1 VGGIAY
7 LFGGPGQAE
16 PGMGRDLYNKNPLV
30 RESVDKADKLLTE
43 LGGVRPTKACFAGDA
58 ALMRRPSVAGPA
70 VLALAHGTVR
80 ALKARRLQPNY
91 AGAFG
96 WGELVALGALGL
108 IDYEAALRLIYERGK
123 AAEAAWEAAP
133 WHALSVQ
140 GLPAESLE
148 GKLSGLPQP
157 PQWAARFSPDHFVL
171 CGHERLLT
179 ALHGLLEKAGRG
191 VRLSPV
197 EPGWHWPQA
206 ALAPVGEGVAA
217 GLEGL
222 EMESLG
228 LAIQPALDHLPLR
241 QGRDWPGYFRSHGA
255 DPLDWTAAC
264 RGLKALG
271 MDTAVEIGHGQLLG
285 SALHRIDTDVRVLAT
300 EDNAAFAQAV
310 KLAN

>member
-1 VGGIAY
+1 
-7 LFGGPGQAE
+7 
-16 PGMGRDLYNKNPLV
+16 
-30 RESVDKADKLLTE
+30 
-43 LGGVRPTKACFAGDA
+43 
-58 ALMRRPSVAGPA
+58 
-70 VLALAHGTVR
+70 
-80 ALKARRLQPNY
+80 LKARRLQPNY

-108 IDYEAALRLIYERGK
+108 IDYEAALRLIHERGK

-140 GLPAESLE
+140 GLPAEALE

-171 CGHERLLT
+171 CGNERLLT
-179 ALHGLLEKAGRG
+179 ALHGLLEKAGGRG
-191 VRLSPV
+191 VKLSAV
-197 EPGWHWPQA
+197 EPGWHWPHA
-206 ALAPVGEGVAA
+206 ALKPVGEALAA
-217 GLEGL
+217 SLEAVPT
-222 EMESLG
+222 ESLG
-228 LAIQPALDHLPLR
+228 LAVQPALQHNPLR
-241 QGRDWPGYFRSHGA
+241 QGRDWPSYIKTHGA

-285 SALHRIDTDVRVLAT
+285 SALHKLDTDVRVLAT